1 MSLAVRAGIGLVL
14 GLVAG
19 LLIASMESPALASAA
34 IAVEPLGAMWVN
46 ALRMTVLPLIVGLII
61 GGVASTGDARAVGR
75 IGGWAL
81 VLFLVLLSGTAA
93 LTALVAPL
101 LFSGLPIDAAAA
113 AAMRGE
119 AGASTT
125 SEVPSFA
132 TWLTGLVPTNPV
144 RAAADGAVLPLIV
157 FSLAFGLALT
167 RVSPATRAP
176 LLHAT
181 RVVIDAML
189 VLVGWVLALA
199 PVGVFAL
206 SLTLGRRMGLS
217 AAGAIGYYIAVHS
230 ALLAAV
236 ALVLYPVAVYGGGVP
251 LRLFARAC
259 LPAQAVAMSSRS
271 SLAALPAMIAGAERT
286 LCLPR
291 SIVSFALPLT
301 VSTFKLNQAVSWA
314 VGAVFVALLYDVPLA
329 PAQLATLAATSVAM
343 SFAVPGIPSGGV
355 LLVTPFFVSAGLPA
369 EGVGLLIAADAIP
382 DLFKTSLNVTG
393 QMAAVTVLAHRV
405 RT

>member
-19 LLIASMESPALASAA
+19 LLIASVESPALASAA
-34 IAVEPLGAMWVN
+34 MALEPLGAIWVN

-251 LRLFARAC
+251 LRRFARAC

>member
-19 LLIASMESPALASAA
+19 LLIASVESPALASAA
-34 IAVEPLGAMWVN
+34 IAVEPLGAIWVN

-251 LRLFARAC
+251 LRRFARAC